1 MAPVAI
7 VTDSTHYMPR
17 EVVRERGIH
26 QVSLYVSWGDEPQR
40 ELDMPDFDAFYERL
54 KTGREFPTTSQPS
67 VGDYLEV
74 YEPLVEQGLD
84 ILSIHLSGG
93 ISGTVGA
100 AAQAKQLLEDRGA
113 GAHIDVFDAQTAAG
127 GLGGVVLAAAA
138 LAETGADLAAV
149 GARAREARE
158 ALGMWFCVD
167 TLEYL
172 QRGGRIGKAQAWIG
186 GALKFKPILTLGEL
200 ITPIER
206 VRTAGRAFERMT
218 QHLESLHSAGS
229 DAWIIQHVQAPEVAE
244 RMIARGRELFGSE
257 PLFVSEVGPVLG
269 AYTGPGML
277 GIGGLPRRLVSA

>member
-7 VTDSTHYMPR
+7 VTDSTHYMPA
-17 EVVRERGIH
+17 ELVKARGIY
-26 QVSLYVSWGDEPQR
+26 QVSLYCNWGDGPER
-40 ELDMPDFDAFYERL
+40 ELDMPDFNAFYERL
-54 KTGREFPTTSQPS
+54 RTGREFPTTSQPS

-74 YEPLVEQGLD
+74 YEPLIEQGSD
-84 ILSIHLSGG
+84 IVSIHLSGG
-93 ISGTVGA
+93 ISGTVDA

-113 GAHIDVFDAQTAAG
+113 TGRIDVVDALTAAG

-138 LAETGADLAAV
+138 LAQGGGDLAAV
-149 GARAREARE
+149 GARAREARDE
-158 ALGMWFCVD
+158 LKIWFCVD

-186 GALKFKPILTLGEL
+186 GALKFKPILTLGEQ

-206 VRTAGRAFERMT
+206 VRTSGRAFERMT
-218 QHLESLHSAGS
+218 EHLRSLHAGGS
-229 DAWIIQHVQAPEVAE
+229 DAWIIQHVQALDQAE
-244 RMIARGRELFGSE
+244 RMVALGRELFGHE

-277 GIGGLPRRLVSA
+277 GVGGLPRRLVSA